1 MTAFNFFILEIIF
14 SALMQLHSFILPEIT
29 VTSPSLGAI
38 VALILA
44 IILLIFSAFASGS
57 EIAFFSLS
65 KSDIDE
71 LSSTKSGRD
80 SRLIKLISEPERLLA
95 TILIVNDFVNVGVVM
110 LLNFFFMEVLVF
122 APEAEWLEF
131 LLLTVMLTFL
141 LLLFGE
147 VMPKIYSKS
156 NVVKFSR
163 FASGPFYVLSRVLSP
178 FSRLL
183 VRSTT
188 FAQRIVSKKN
198 RLISVDELEQALE
211 LTDKKEIGEQKN
223 MLEGIIR
230 FGDETVKNIM
240 TSRLDMVM
248 LDIRAPYTEVLKCA
262 AENAYS
268 RIPVFGKTQDD
279 IRGILYIK
287 DLIPHLNRGETFRW
301 QSLVRQPFFVPETKK
316 IDDLLCDFQTVK
328 VHMAIV
334 VDEFGGVSG
343 LITLEDIIEEIVGEI
358 NDEFDEPDTS
368 YEKLDDHTYLF
379 DGRTSLSDFY
389 KIVSLDSED
398 FEQFAGEADT
408 LAGLLLEVKG
418 EFPLLHE
425 VIVCNDVSFEVVQK
439 DKHRIVK
446 IKAILPSAAGSE
458 VEE

>member
-1 MTAFNFFILEIIF
+1 MDIYTNLFALANVQLTGVTF
-14 SALMQLHSFILPEIT
+14 SA
-29 VTSPSLGAI
+29 PSASAV
-38 VALILA
+38 VAACIA
-44 IILLIFSAFASGS
+44 ALLLLCSAFASGS
-57 EIAFFSLS
+57 EIAFFSLTRENLDEMAES
-65 KSDIDE
+65 KSSRDKRVID
-71 LSSTKSGRD
+71 LLKD
-80 SRLIKLISEPERLLA
+80 PEKLLA

-110 LLNFFFMEVLVF
+110 LLNFFFMQVLDF
-122 APEAEWLEF
+122 GEGAEWLEF
-131 LLLTVMLTFL
+131 LLMTVLLTFL

-156 NVVKFSR
+156 NVVKFAR
-163 FASGPFYVLSRVLSP
+163 FVSAPFYVLSSLLSP
-178 FSRLL
+178 FSRML
-183 VRSTT
+183 VRSTAFT
-188 FAQRIVSKKN
+188 QRIVSKKQ
-198 RLISVDELEQALE
+198 RLLSVDELEQALE
-211 LTDKKEIGEQKN
+211 LTDTKEIGEQKN

-248 LDIRAPYTEVLKCA
+248 LDLRAPYSEVLKCA

-287 DLIPHLNRGETFRW
+287 DLIPHLNRGGNFRW
-301 QSLVRQPFFVPETKK
+301 QSLIRQPFFVPETKK

-328 VHMAIV
+328 VHMAVV

-368 YEKLDDHTYLF
+368 YEKLDDRTYLF

-389 KIVSLDSED
+389 KITSLDSEE
-398 FEQFAGEADT
+398 FEDFAGEADT
-408 LAGLLLEVKG
+408 LAGLILEVKG
-418 EFPLLHE
+418 EFPMLHE

-446 IKAILPSAAGSE
+446 IKAVLPVASAGPE
-458 VEE
+458 MTEGL

>member
-1 MTAFNFFILEIIF
+1 MDIYTNLFALANVQLTGVTL
-14 SALMQLHSFILPEIT
+14 SA
-29 VTSPSLGAI
+29 PSASAV
-38 VALILA
+38 VAACIA
-44 IILLIFSAFASGS
+44 ALLLLCSAFASGS
-57 EIAFFSLS
+57 EIAFFSLTRENLDEMAES
-65 KSDIDE
+65 KSSRDKRVID
-71 LSSTKSGRD
+71 LLKD
-80 SRLIKLISEPERLLA
+80 PEKLLA

-110 LLNFFFMEVLVF
+110 LLNFFFMQVLDF
-122 APEAEWLEF
+122 GEGAEWLEF
-131 LLLTVMLTFL
+131 LLMTVLLTFL

-156 NVVKFSR
+156 NVVKFAR
-163 FASGPFYVLSRVLSP
+163 FVSAPFYVLSSLLSP
-178 FSRLL
+178 FSRML
-183 VRSTT
+183 VRSTAFT
-188 FAQRIVSKKN
+188 QRIVSKKQ
-198 RLISVDELEQALE
+198 RLLSVDELEQALE
-211 LTDKKEIGEQKN
+211 LTDTKEIGEQKN

-248 LDIRAPYTEVLKCA
+248 LDLRAPYSEVLKCA

-268 RIPVFGKTQDD
+268 RIPVYGKTQDD

-287 DLIPHLNRGETFRW
+287 DLIPHLNRGGNFRW
-301 QSLVRQPFFVPETKK
+301 QSLIRQPFFVPETKK

-328 VHMAIV
+328 VHMAVV

-368 YEKLDDHTYLF
+368 YEKVDDRTYLF

-389 KIVSLDSED
+389 KITSMDSEG
-398 FEQFAGEADT
+398 FEDFAGEADT
-408 LAGLLLEVKG
+408 LAGLILEVKG
-418 EFPLLHE
+418 EFPMLHE

-446 IKAILPSAAGSE
+446 IKAVLPVASAGTE
-458 VEE
+458 MTEGL

>member
-1 MTAFNFFILEIIF
+1 MDIYTNLFALANVSLTGVTLSVP
-14 SALMQLHSFILPEIT
+14 SASA
-29 VTSPSLGAI
+29 V
-38 VALILA
+38 VAACIA
-44 IILLIFSAFASGS
+44 ALLLLCSAFASGS
-57 EIAFFSLS
+57 EIAFFSLTRENLDEMAES
-65 KSDIDE
+65 KSSRDKRVID
-71 LSSTKSGRD
+71 LLKD
-80 SRLIKLISEPERLLA
+80 PEKLLA

-110 LLNFFFMEVLVF
+110 LLNFFFMQVLDF
-122 APEAEWLEF
+122 GEGAEWLEF
-131 LLLTVMLTFL
+131 LLMTVLLTFL

-147 VMPKIYSKS
+147 VMPKIYSKN
-156 NVVKFSR
+156 NVVKFAR
-163 FASGPFYVLSRVLSP
+163 FVSAPFYVLSSLLSP
-178 FSRLL
+178 FSRML
-183 VRSTT
+183 VRSTAFT
-188 FAQRIVSKKN
+188 QRIVSKKQ
-198 RLISVDELEQALE
+198 RLLSVDELEQALE
-211 LTDKKEIGEQKN
+211 LTDTKEIGEQKN

-248 LDIRAPYTEVLKCA
+248 LDLRAPYSEVLKCA

-287 DLIPHLNRGETFRW
+287 DLIPHLNRGGNFRW
-301 QSLVRQPFFVPETKK
+301 QSLIRQPFFVPETKK

-328 VHMAIV
+328 VHMAVV

-368 YEKLDDHTYLF
+368 YEKLDDRTYLF

-389 KIVSLDSED
+389 KITSLDSEE
-398 FEQFAGEADT
+398 FEDFAGEADT
-408 LAGLLLEVKG
+408 LAGLILEVKG
-418 EFPLLHE
+418 EFPMLHE

-446 IKAILPSAAGSE
+446 IKAVLPVASAGPE
-458 VEE
+458 MTEGL

>member
-1 MTAFNFFILEIIF
+1 MDIYTNLFALANVQLTGVTF
-14 SALMQLHSFILPEIT
+14 SA
-29 VTSPSLGAI
+29 PSASAV
-38 VALILA
+38 VAACIA
-44 IILLIFSAFASGS
+44 ALLLLCSAFASGS
-57 EIAFFSLS
+57 EIAFFSLTRENLDEMAES
-65 KSDIDE
+65 KSSRDKRVID
-71 LSSTKSGRD
+71 LLKD
-80 SRLIKLISEPERLLA
+80 PEKLLA

-110 LLNFFFMEVLVF
+110 LLNFFFMQVLDF
-122 APEAEWLEF
+122 GEGAEWLEF
-131 LLLTVMLTFL
+131 LLMTVLLTFL

-147 VMPKIYSKS
+147 VMPKIYSKN
-156 NVVKFSR
+156 NVVKFAR
-163 FASGPFYVLSRVLSP
+163 FVSAPFYVLSSLLSP
-178 FSRLL
+178 FSRML
-183 VRSTT
+183 VRSTAFT
-188 FAQRIVSKKN
+188 QRIVSKKQ
-198 RLISVDELEQALE
+198 RLLSVDELEQALE
-211 LTDKKEIGEQKN
+211 LTDTKEIGEQKN

-248 LDIRAPYTEVLKCA
+248 LDLRAPYSEVLKCA

-287 DLIPHLNRGETFRW
+287 DLIPHLNRGGNFRW
-301 QSLVRQPFFVPETKK
+301 QSLIRQPFFVPETKK

-328 VHMAIV
+328 VHMAVV

-368 YEKLDDHTYLF
+368 YEKLDDRTYLF

-389 KIVSLDSED
+389 KITSLDSEE
-398 FEQFAGEADT
+398 FEDFAGEADT
-408 LAGLLLEVKG
+408 LAGLILEVKG
-418 EFPLLHE
+418 EFPMLHE

-446 IKAILPSAAGSE
+446 IKAVLPVASAGPE
-458 VEE
+458 MTEGL

>member
-1 MTAFNFFILEIIF
+1 MF
-14 SALMQLHSFILPEIT
+14 SAL
-29 VTSPSLGAI
+29 
-38 VALILA
+38 
-44 IILLIFSAFASGS
+44 ASGS
-57 EIAFFSLS
+57 EMAFFSL
-65 KSDIDE
+65 DRQNIDE
-71 LSSTKSGRD
+71 LSESKSSGD
-80 SRLIKLISEPERLLA
+80 SRLLKMLSNPERLLA
-95 TILIVNDFVNVGVVM
+95 TILIVNDFVNVGIVM
-110 LLNFFFMEVLVF
+110 LLNYFFMSILEF
-122 APEAEWLEF
+122 GEGAEWLEF
-131 LLLTVMLTFL
+131 LMLTVVLTFL

-156 NVVKFSR
+156 NPMKFARFSSR
-163 FASGPFYVLSRVLSP
+163 PFYVLYKLLSP
-178 FSRLL
+178 FSRFL

-188 FAQRIVSKKN
+188 FTQRLVSKKSH
-198 RLISVDELEQALE
+198 LLSVDELEQALE
-211 LTDKKEIGEQKN
+211 LTDNKEIGEQKK

-248 LDIRAPYTEVLKCA
+248 LDIRAPYSEVLKCA

-268 RIPVFGKTQDD
+268 RIPVYGKTQDD

-287 DLIPHLNRGETFRW
+287 DLIPHLNRGESFRW

-328 VHMAIV
+328 VHMALV
-334 VDEFGGVSG
+334 VDEFGGISG

-368 YEKLDDHTYLF
+368 YEQLENNVYLF
-379 DGRTSLSDFY
+379 DGRTMLSDFY
-389 KIVSLDSED
+389 KITCLDSDD
-398 FEQFAGEADT
+398 FENVSGEADT

-418 EFPLLHE
+418 EFPVLHE
-425 VIVCNDVSFEVVQK
+425 KIECNGIVFEVVEK

-446 IKAILPSAAGSE
+446 IKATLPSNDKK
-458 VEE
+458 